1 MAEGKKL
8 VIVESPTKMRS
19 IQGYLGDGY
28 EVLSSVGHIRDLADK
43 KDIPAADKEAYGKY
57 SIDIDNGFDPYYVVS
72 DRKTKTV
79 AELKR
84 ALKTADELL
93 LATDEDREGEAIAW
107 HLLETLK
114 PKVPVK
120 RMVFHEITKDA
131 IQAAIGNTREL
142 DHDLV
147 DAQETRRIL
156 DRLYGWDVSPVLWY
170 KVKTGISAGRVQSAA
185 TRLIVDRERERMAFT
200 SAEYWD
206 VDAAA
211 AAAGTSFKIRLV
223 RVDGGQL
230 ARGTDF
236 DDSGRLKKAVVIL
249 DEAKATALAQA
260 VDAVGAGIVTKVEAK
275 PGTRSPYAPFTTS
288 TLQQEAG
295 RKLSMGA
302 KQAMGVAQR
311 LYEKGYITYMRTDS
325 TSLSTQAVQAARSQ
339 AVALYGDA
347 AVPLKPRV
355 YKSKSKNA
363 QEAHEAIRPSGDNFR
378 TPASLSSE
386 LDRDEQRLYDLIWKR
401 TVASQM
407 SDAKY
412 ETTTVTIAVDAAGQ
426 KAEFTAS
433 GTVYTFKGFL
443 EAYEEG
449 RDEKRGD
456 ADAAENQSLP
466 AVAVGD
472 ELSVEDAEAKGH
484 RTTPKP
490 RYTEASLVKV
500 LEEKGIGRPSTFAS
514 IPETIL
520 DRGYAVKRGQA
531 LVPTWLAFSVVRLL
545 EEHFADLVD
554 YDFTAALEDDL
565 DTIARGEQN
574 RVEWLK
580 SFYFGSDNHVGL
592 RQVVDNLGE
601 IDARALNSTPIT
613 DTATLR
619 FGKYGPYLEVSD
631 PENPEAKPRI
641 VNVPEDLAPDEL
653 TSAKAQELID
663 APVAGDRV
671 LGENPE
677 NGKIVVVKDG
687 RFGPYVQENDPV
699 SEDAAVDESTGEVV
713 EAPKPKRGAK
723 KETAPKPRTA
733 SLFRSMSVDTLE
745 LDTALQL
752 LSLPRVVGADPE
764 SGEEITAQNGR
775 FGPYLKKGTDSR
787 SLESESQIFDV
798 TLEQALEIYAQPKY
812 GARRASSALAEF
824 DADPVSGKPI
834 RIRDGRFGAYV
845 TDGETNVTIPRGQ
858 KVEDITF
865 EIAVQMLA
873 DKRAKGPAPKR
884 GAAKKAPAKKAP
896 AKKAPA
902 KKAPAKKPAAKKAT
916 TAKAPADAAKSAAR
930 SAAAKKAA
938 ATRAANAAQRA
949 AETAGAKADS

>member
-43 KDIPAADKEAYGKY
+43 KDIPAEDKQAYGKY

-131 IQAAIGNTREL
+131 IQAAVGNTREL

-185 TRLIVDRERERMAFT
+185 TRLIVDRERERMAFV

-211 AAAGTSFKIRLV
+211 AATGTSFKIRLV

-236 DDSGRLKKAVVIL
+236 DDDGKLKKAVVIL
-249 DEAKATALAQA
+249 DEARAAALAKA
-260 VDAVGAGIVTKVEAK
+260 VDAVGAGKVTKVEAK

-288 TLQQEAG
+288 TMQQEAG

-339 AVALYGDA
+339 AVALYGDS

-363 QEAHEAIRPSGDNFR
+363 QEAHEAIRPSGETFR

-407 SDAKY
+407 ADAKY
-412 ETTTVTIAVDAAGQ
+412 ETTTVTIAVAADGQ
-426 KAEFTAS
+426 NAEFTAS

-472 ELSVEDAEAKGH
+472 ELAVSDAEAKGH
-484 RTTPKP
+484 RTNPKP

-545 EEHFADLVD
+545 EEHFAELVD

-580 SFYFGSDNHVGL
+580 SFYFGSDSHVGL

-601 IDARALNSTPIT
+601 IDARALNSTRIT

-619 FGKYGPYLEVSD
+619 FGKYGPYLEVAD
-631 PENPEAKPRI
+631 PANPEAKPRI

-653 TSAKAQELID
+653 TSEKAQELID

-699 SEDAAVDESTGEVV
+699 SEDAAVDETTGEVV
-713 EAPKPKRGAK
+713 EAPKPKRGVK

-733 SLFRSMSVDTLE
+733 SLFRSMSVDTID
-745 LDTALQL
+745 LDTALKL
-752 LSLPRVVGADPE
+752 LSLPRVVGVDPE
-764 SGEEITAQNGR
+764 SGDEITAQNGR

-812 GARRASSALAEF
+812 GAGRRASSALAEF
-824 DADPVSGKPI
+824 EADPVSGKPI

-858 KVEDITF
+858 TVEDITF

-896 AKKAPA
+896 AKKPAAKTATAKKTPA
-902 KKAPAKKPAAKKAT
+902 KKATAAT
-916 TAKAPADAAKSAAR
+916 SAAR

-938 ATRAANAAQRA
+938 ATRAANAAAKA
-949 AETAGAKADS
+949 AEKADS

>member
-43 KDIPAADKEAYGKY
+43 KDIPAADKQAYGKY

-84 ALKTADELL
+84 ALKNADELL

-131 IQAAIGNTREL
+131 IQAAVGNTREL

-211 AAAGTSFKIRLV
+211 SATGTSFKIRLV

-236 DDSGRLKKAVVIL
+236 DDDGKLKKAVVIL
-249 DEAKATALAQA
+249 DEAAATALAQA
-260 VDAVGAGIVTKVEAK
+260 VDAVGTGSVTKVEAK

-288 TLQQEAG
+288 TMQQEAG

-412 ETTTVTIAVDAAGQ
+412 ETTTVTIAVDAAGK

-472 ELSVEDAEAKGH
+472 QLAVSDAEAKGH

-601 IDARALNSTPIT
+601 IDARALNSTRIT

-619 FGKYGPYLEVSD
+619 FGKYGPYLEVAD
-631 PENPEAKPRI
+631 PANPEAKPRI

-653 TSAKAQELID
+653 TAQKAQELID

-671 LGENPE
+671 LGENPD
-677 NGKIVVVKDG
+677 NGKIIVVKDG

-699 SEDAAVDESTGEVV
+699 SEDAAVDETTGEVV

-723 KETAPKPRTA
+723 KEAAPKPRTA
-733 SLFRSMSVDTLE
+733 SLFRSMSVDE
-745 LDTALQL
+745 IDLDTALRL
-752 LSLPRVVGADPE
+752 LSLPRVVGVDPE
-764 SGEEITAQNGR
+764 SGDEITAQNGR
-775 FGPYLKKGTDSR
+775 FGPYLKKGADSR

-798 TLEQALEIYAQPKY
+798 TLDQALEIYAQPKY
-812 GARRASSALAEF
+812 GAGRRASSALAEF
-824 DADPVSGKPI
+824 EADPVSGKPI

-858 KVEDITF
+858 TVEDITF
-865 EIAVQMLA
+865 EVAVQMLA
-873 DKRAKGPAPKR
+873 DKRAKGPATKR
-884 GAAKKAPAKKAP
+884 G
-896 AKKAPA
+896 A
-902 KKAPAKKPAAKKAT
+902 KKAPAKKPAAKKAP
-916 TAKAPADAAKSAAR
+916 AAKKPAAKKPAAKKAPAKKTTAATSAAR

-938 ATRAANAAQRA
+938 ATRAANAAAKA
-949 AETAGAKADS
+949 AEKADS

>member
-43 KDIPAADKEAYGKY
+43 KDIPAADKQAYGKY

-84 ALKTADELL
+84 ALKNADELL

-131 IQAAIGNTREL
+131 IQAAVGNTREL

-211 AAAGTSFKIRLV
+211 AATGTSFKIRLV

-236 DDSGRLKKAVVIL
+236 DDDGKLKKAVVIL
-249 DEAKATALAQA
+249 DEAAATALAQA
-260 VDAVGAGIVTKVEAK
+260 VDAVGTGSVTKVEAK

-288 TLQQEAG
+288 TMQQEAG

-412 ETTTVTIAVDAAGQ
+412 ETTTVTIAVDAAGK

-472 ELSVEDAEAKGH
+472 QLAVSDAEAKGH

-601 IDARALNSTPIT
+601 IDARALNSTRIT

-619 FGKYGPYLEVSD
+619 FGKYGPYLEVAD
-631 PENPEAKPRI
+631 PANPEAKPRI

-653 TSAKAQELID
+653 TAQKAQELID

-677 NGKIVVVKDG
+677 NGKIIVVKDG

-699 SEDAAVDESTGEVV
+699 SEDAAVDETTGEVV

-723 KETAPKPRTA
+723 KEAAPKPRTA
-733 SLFRSMSVDTLE
+733 SLFRSMSVDE
-745 LDTALQL
+745 IDLDTALRL
-752 LSLPRVVGADPE
+752 LSLPRVVGVDPE
-764 SGEEITAQNGR
+764 SGDEITAQNGR
-775 FGPYLKKGTDSR
+775 FGPYLKKGADSR

-798 TLEQALEIYAQPKY
+798 TLDQALEIYAQPKY
-812 GARRASSALAEF
+812 GAGRRASSALAEF
-824 DADPVSGKPI
+824 EADPVSGKPI

-858 KVEDITF
+858 TVEDITF
-865 EIAVQMLA
+865 EVAVQMLA
-873 DKRAKGPAPKR
+873 DKRAKGPATKR
-884 GAAKKAPAKKAP
+884 G
-896 AKKAPA
+896 A
-902 KKAPAKKPAAKKAT
+902 KKAPAKKPAAKKAP
-916 TAKAPADAAKSAAR
+916 AAKKPAAKKPAAKKAPAKKTTAATSAAR

-938 ATRAANAAQRA
+938 ATRAANAAAKA
-949 AETAGAKADS
+949 AEKADS

>member
-1 MAEGKKL
+1 LAEGKKL

-43 KDIPAADKEAYGKY
+43 KDIPAADKQAYGKY

-84 ALKTADELL
+84 ALKSADELL

-131 IQAAIGNTREL
+131 IQAAVGNTREL

-211 AAAGTSFKIRLV
+211 AATGTSFKIRLV

-230 ARGTDF
+230 ARGSDF
-236 DDSGRLKKAVVIL
+236 DDDGKLKKAVVIL
-249 DEAKATALAQA
+249 DEAAASALAKA
-260 VDAVGAGIVTKVEAK
+260 VDAVGAGTVTKVEAK

-288 TLQQEAG
+288 TMQQEAG

-407 SDAKY
+407 ADAKY
-412 ETTTVTIAVDAAGQ
+412 ETTTVTIAVDAAGK

-472 ELSVEDAEAKGH
+472 QLAVSDAEAKGH

-545 EEHFADLVD
+545 EEHFAELVD

-601 IDARALNSTPIT
+601 IDARALNSTRIT

-619 FGKYGPYLEVSD
+619 FGKYGPYLEVAD
-631 PENPEAKPRI
+631 PANPEAKPRI

-653 TSAKAQELID
+653 TAEKAQELID

-677 NGKIVVVKDG
+677 NGKIIVVKDG

-699 SEDAAVDESTGEVV
+699 SEDAAVDETTGEVV

-723 KETAPKPRTA
+723 KEAAPKPRTA
-733 SLFRSMSVDTLE
+733 SLFRSMSVDE
-745 LDTALQL
+745 IDLDTALKL
-752 LSLPRVVGADPE
+752 LSLPRIVGVDPE
-764 SGEEITAQNGR
+764 SGDEITAQNGR

-812 GARRASSALAEF
+812 GAGRRASSALAEF
-824 DADPVSGKPI
+824 EADPVSGKPI

-858 KVEDITF
+858 TVDDITF
-865 EIAVQMLA
+865 EVAVQMLA

-884 GAAKKAPAKKAP
+884 GAAKKAPAKKPA
-896 AKKAPA
+896 AKKTAAKPAATTTAA
-902 KKAPAKKPAAKKAT
+902 KKAPAKKPAAKKT
-916 TAKAPADAAKSAAR
+916 TAAASAAR

-938 ATRAANAAQRA
+938 ATRAANAAAKA
-949 AETAGAKADS
+949 AEKADS

>member
-43 KDIPAADKEAYGKY
+43 KDIPAADKQAYGKY

-84 ALKTADELL
+84 ALKSADELL

-131 IQAAIGNTREL
+131 IQAAVGNTREL

-211 AAAGTSFKIRLV
+211 AATGTSFKIRLV

-236 DDSGRLKKAVVIL
+236 GDDGKLKKAVVIL
-249 DEAKATALAQA
+249 DEAAAAALAKA
-260 VDAVGAGIVTKVEAK
+260 VDAVGAGTVTKVEAK

-288 TLQQEAG
+288 TMQQEAG

-407 SDAKY
+407 ADAKY
-412 ETTTVTIAVDAAGQ
+412 ETTTVTIAVDAAGK

-472 ELSVEDAEAKGH
+472 QLAVSDAEAKGH

-580 SFYFGSDNHVGL
+580 SFYFGSDSHVGL

-601 IDARALNSTPIT
+601 IDARALNSTRIT

-619 FGKYGPYLEVSD
+619 FGKYGPYLEVAD
-631 PENPEAKPRI
+631 PANPEAKPRI

-653 TSAKAQELID
+653 TAEKAQELID

-677 NGKIVVVKDG
+677 NGKIIVVKDG

-699 SEDAAVDESTGEVV
+699 SEDAAVDETTGEVV

-733 SLFRSMSVDTLE
+733 SLFRSMSVDE
-745 LDTALQL
+745 IDLDTALKL
-752 LSLPRVVGADPE
+752 LSLPRVVGVDPE
-764 SGEEITAQNGR
+764 SGDEITAQNGR

-812 GARRASSALAEF
+812 GAGRRASSALAEF
-824 DADPVSGKPI
+824 EADPVSGKPI

-858 KVEDITF
+858 TVEDITF

-884 GAAKKAPAKKAP
+884 GAAKKPAAKKTP

-902 KKAPAKKPAAKKAT
+902 KKAPAKKPAAKKT
-916 TAKAPADAAKSAAR
+916 TAATSAAR

-938 ATRAANAAQRA
+938 ATRAANAAAKA
-949 AETAGAKADS
+949 AEKADS

>member
-43 KDIPAADKEAYGKY
+43 KDIPAADKQAYGKY

-84 ALKTADELL
+84 ALKSADELL

-131 IQAAIGNTREL
+131 IQAAVGNTREL

-211 AAAGTSFKIRLV
+211 AATGTSFKIRLV

-230 ARGTDF
+230 ARGSDF
-236 DDSGRLKKAVVIL
+236 DDDGKLKKAVVIL
-249 DEAKATALAQA
+249 DEAAATALAAA
-260 VDAVGAGIVTKVEAK
+260 VDAVGTGNVTKVEAK

-288 TLQQEAG
+288 TMQQEAG

-339 AVALYGDA
+339 AVSLYGDA

-412 ETTTVTIAVDAAGQ
+412 ETTTVTIAVDAGER

-472 ELSVEDAEAKGH
+472 QLAVSDAEAKGH

-580 SFYFGSDNHVGL
+580 SFYFGSDAHVGL

-601 IDARALNSTPIT
+601 IDARALNSTRIT

-619 FGKYGPYLEVSD
+619 FGKYGPYLEVAD
-631 PENPEAKPRI
+631 PANPEAKPRI

-653 TSAKAQELID
+653 TAEKAQELID

-677 NGKIVVVKDG
+677 NGKIIVVKDG

-699 SEDAAVDESTGEVV
+699 SEDAAVDEATGEVV
-713 EAPKPKRGAK
+713 DKPKPKRGAK
-723 KETAPKPRTA
+723 KEAAPKPRTA
-733 SLFRSMSVDTLE
+733 SLFRSMSVDEIDLE
-745 LDTALQL
+745 TALQL
-752 LSLPRVVGADPE
+752 LSLPRVVGVDPE
-764 SGEEITAQNGR
+764 SGDEITAQNGR

-798 TLEQALEIYAQPKY
+798 TLEQALEIYSQPKY
-812 GARRASSALAEF
+812 GAGRRASSALAEF
-824 DADPVSGKPI
+824 EADPVSGKPI

-902 KKAPAKKPAAKKAT
+902 KKPAAKKAPAKKPAAKKT
-916 TAKAPADAAKSAAR
+916 TAATSAAR

-938 ATRAANAAQRA
+938 ATRAANAAAKA
-949 AETAGAKADS
+949 AEKADS

>member
-43 KDIPAADKEAYGKY
+43 KDIPAADKQAYGKY

-131 IQAAIGNTREL
+131 IQAAVGNTREL

-211 AAAGTSFKIRLV
+211 AATGTTFKIRLV

-236 DDSGRLKKAVVIL
+236 GEDGKLKKAVVIL
-249 DEAKATALAQA
+249 DEAAAAALAQA
-260 VDAVGAGIVTKVEAK
+260 IEAAGLGTVTKVEAK

-288 TLQQEAG
+288 TMQQEAG

-472 ELSVEDAEAKGH
+472 ELAVSDAEAKGH

-580 SFYFGSDNHVGL
+580 SFYFGSDDHVGL

-619 FGKYGPYLEVSD
+619 FGKYGPYLEVAD

-677 NGKIVVVKDG
+677 NGKIIVVKDG

-699 SEDAAVDESTGEVV
+699 SEDADVDTSTGEVV

-723 KETAPKPRTA
+723 KVVAPKARTG
-733 SLFRSMSVDTLE
+733 SLFRSMSVDTIE

-752 LSLPRVVGADPE
+752 LNLPRVVGADPE

-787 SLESESQIFDV
+787 SLDSESQIFDV

-884 GAAKKAPAKKAP
+884 GGRTAAKKAPAKKAP

-902 KKAPAKKPAAKKAT
+902 KKAPAKKAPAKKAPAKT
-916 TAKAPADAAKSAAR
+916 AAKATSTDAEKAAAR

-938 ATRAANAAQRA
+938 ATRAANAAK
-949 AETAGAKADS
+949 KAQA

>member
-19 IQGYLGDGY
+19 IQGYLGDDY

-43 KDIPAADKEAYGKY
+43 KDIPAGDKAAYGKY
-57 SIDIDNGFDPYYVVS
+57 SIDVENGFDPYYVVS

-84 ALKTADELL
+84 ALKNADELL

-131 IQAAIGNTREL
+131 IQAAVGNTREL
-142 DHDLV
+142 DLALV

-170 KVKTGISAGRVQSAA
+170 KVKTGLSAGRVQSAA
-185 TRLIVDRERERMAFT
+185 TRMIVERERERMAFV
-200 SAEYWD
+200 SADYWD
-206 VDAAA
+206 VEASAASA
-211 AAAGTSFKIRLV
+211 SAFKVRLV

-236 DDSGRLKKAVVIL
+236 DDTGKLKKAVVVL
-249 DEAKATALAQA
+249 SEKDATALADA
-260 VDAVGAGIVTKVEAK
+260 VDAAGAGTVTKVEAK

-295 RKLSMGA
+295 RKLSMSA
-302 KQAMGVAQR
+302 KQAMSVAQR
-311 LYEKGYITYMRTDS
+311 LYEKGFITYMRTDS
-325 TSLSTQAVQAARSQ
+325 VALSTQAVQAARSQ
-339 AVALYGDA
+339 AVSLYGDS

-363 QEAHEAIRPSGDNFR
+363 QEAHEAIRPSGENFR
-378 TPASLSSE
+378 KPASVSAE
-386 LDRDEQRLYDLIWKR
+386 LDREELRLYDLIWKR

-407 SDAKY
+407 ADAKY
-412 ETTTVTIAVDAAGQ
+412 ETTTVTIAVDTAVELSASAG
-426 KAEFTAS
+426 KLAEFTAS

-449 RDEKRGD
+449 KDEKRGD
-456 ADAAENQSLP
+456 TDADSNQSLP

-472 ELSVEDAEAKGH
+472 ELGMSDAEAKGH
-484 RTTPKP
+484 KTTPKP
-490 RYTEASLVKV
+490 RYTEASLVKA
-500 LEEKGIGRPSTFAS
+500 LEEHGIGRPSTFAS
-514 IPETIL
+514 IIGTVI
-520 DRGYAVKRGQA
+520 DRGYATKRGQA
-531 LVPTWLAFSVVRLL
+531 LVPTWMAFSVVRLL
-545 EEHFADLVD
+545 EEHFSDLID

-565 DTIARGEQN
+565 DAIARGEQK

-580 SFYFGSDNHVGL
+580 SFYFGSDAQVGL
-592 RQVVDNLGE
+592 RQVVDNVGE
-601 IDARALNSTPIT
+601 IDARALNSTRIT

-619 FGKYGPYLEVSD
+619 FGKYGPYLEVID
-631 PENPEAKPRI
+631 PAKPDERGRI

-653 TSAKAQELID
+653 TAEKAQELID

-677 NGKIVVVKDG
+677 NGRVIVVKDG
-687 RFGPYVQENDPV
+687 RYGPYVQENLPEEDPV
-699 SEDAAVDESTGEVV
+699 IDEATGEVV
-713 EAPKPKRGAK
+713 ETKKKTAK
-723 KETAPKPRTA
+723 KDAPKPRTG
-733 SLFRSMSVDTLE
+733 SLFRSMSVEDID
-745 LDTALQL
+745 LDTALKL

-764 SGEEITAQNGR
+764 SGDEITAQNGR
-775 FGPYLKKGTDSR
+775 YGPYLKKGTDSR
-787 SLESESQIFDV
+787 SLESEQQIFDV

-812 GARRASSALAEF
+812 GAGSRRASSALAEF
-824 DADPVSGKPI
+824 EADPVSGKPI
-834 RIRDGRFGAYV
+834 RVRDGRFGPYV

-858 KVEDITF
+858 KPEDITF

-873 DKRAKGPAPKR
+873 DKRAKSPAPKR
-884 GAAKKAPAKKAP
+884 GAKKAPAKKAP

-902 KKAPAKKPAAKKAT
+902 KTAAKKAPAKKAAATSDADKA
-916 TAKAPADAAKSAAR
+916 AAR

-938 ATRAANAAQRA
+938 ATRAANAKK
-949 AETAGAKADS
+949 KANA

>member
-43 KDIPAADKEAYGKY
+43 KDIPAADKQAYGKY

-131 IQAAIGNTREL
+131 IQAASGNTREL

-211 AAAGTSFKIRLV
+211 AATGTSFKIRLV

-236 DDSGRLKKAVVIL
+236 DDSGKLKKAVVIL

-260 VDAVGAGIVTKVEAK
+260 VDAVGAGTVTKVEAK

-339 AVALYGDA
+339 AVALYGDS

-472 ELSVEDAEAKGH
+472 ELAVKDAEAKGH

-580 SFYFGSDNHVGL
+580 SFYFGSDSHVGL

-619 FGKYGPYLEVSD
+619 FGKYGPYLEVVD

-653 TSAKAQELID
+653 TSEKAQELID

-752 LSLPRVVGADPE
+752 LSLPRVVGTDPE

-834 RIRDGRFGAYV
+834 RIREGRFGAYV
-845 TDGETNVTIPRGQ
+845 TDSETNVTIPRGQ

-902 KKAPAKKPAAKKAT
+902 KKAPAKKAA
-916 TAKAPADAAKSAAR
+916 TAKAPTDAAKSAAR

-938 ATRAANAAQRA
+938 ATRAANAAKRS

>member
-43 KDIPAADKEAYGKY
+43 KDIPASDKQAYGKY
-57 SIDIDNGFDPYYVVS
+57 SIDVDNDFDPYYVVS

-142 DHDLV
+142 DTDLV

-170 KVKTGISAGRVQSAA
+170 KVKTGLSAGRVQSAA
-185 TRLIVDRERERMAFT
+185 TRMIVERERERMAFV

-206 VDAAA
+206 VEAVATSS
-211 AAAGTSFKIRLV
+211 AGFTVRLV

-236 DDSGRLKKAVVIL
+236 DDTGALKKAVVIL
-249 DEAKATALAQA
+249 DEKKAAALALA
-260 VDAVGAGIVTKVEAK
+260 VDSAGSGTVTKVEAK

-288 TLQQEAG
+288 TMQQEAG
-295 RKLSMGA
+295 RKLSMSA
-302 KQAMGVAQR
+302 KQAMSVAQR

-325 TSLSTQAVQAARSQ
+325 VALSTQAVQAARSQ
-339 AVALYGDA
+339 AVALYGDT

-363 QEAHEAIRPSGDNFR
+363 QEAHEAIRPSGENFR
-378 TPASLSSE
+378 TPKSVASE
-386 LDRDEQRLYDLIWKR
+386 LDREEHRLYDLIWKR

-407 SDAKY
+407 ADAKY

-433 GTVYTFKGFL
+433 GTVYTFRGFL
-443 EAYEEG
+443 DAYEEG
-449 RDEKRGD
+449 RDEKRNSQD
-456 ADAAENQSLP
+456 RSDDQSLP

-472 ELSVEDAEAKGH
+472 ELAMSDAEAKGH

-490 RYTEASLVKV
+490 RFTEASLVKA
-500 LEEKGIGRPSTFAS
+500 LEEHGIGRPSTFAS
-514 IPETIL
+514 IIGTVI
-520 DRGYAVKRGQA
+520 DRGYATKRGQA

-545 EEHFADLVD
+545 EEHFAHLID
-554 YDFTAALEDDL
+554 YDFTASLEDDL
-565 DTIARGEQN
+565 DAIARGEQK
-574 RVEWLK
+574 RVEWLR
-580 SFYFGSDNHVGL
+580 SFYFGSDSHVGL

-613 DTATLR
+613 ENATLR
-619 FGKYGPYLEVSD
+619 FGKYGPYLEVAD
-631 PENPEAKPRI
+631 PAAPDEKPRI

-653 TSAKAQELID
+653 TAEKAQELID

-671 LGENPE
+671 LGVNPE

-699 SEDAAVDESTGEVV
+699 SDDAEVDETTGEVV
-713 EAPKPKRGAK
+713 EEKPKPKRGAK
-723 KETAPKPRTA
+723 KETAPKPRTG
-733 SLFRSMSVDTLE
+733 SLFRSMSVDTID

-764 SGEEITAQNGR
+764 TGDEITAQNGR
-775 FGPYLKKGTDSR
+775 YGPYLKKGTDSR
-787 SLESESQIFDV
+787 SLDSESQIFDV
-798 TLEQALEIYAQPKY
+798 TLEKALEIYAQPKY
-812 GARRASSALAEF
+812 GAGSRRASSALAEF
-824 DADPVSGKPI
+824 EADPVSNKPI

-858 KVEDITF
+858 KPEDITF

-884 GAAKKAPAKKAP
+884 GAAKKAPAKKPA
-896 AKKAPA
+896 AKKPAA
-902 KKAPAKKPAAKKAT
+902 KKPAAKKPAAKKAP
-916 TAKAPADAAKSAAR
+916 AKASATDVEKAAAR

-938 ATRAANAAQRA
+938 ATRAANAAKRRT
-949 AETAGAKADS
+949 E

>member
-43 KDIPAADKEAYGKY
+43 KDIPAADKQAYGKY
-57 SIDIDNGFDPYYVVS
+57 SIDIENGFDPYYVVS
-72 DRKTKTV
+72 DRKSKTV

-84 ALKTADELL
+84 ALKSADELL

-142 DHDLV
+142 DLALV

-170 KVKTGISAGRVQSAA
+170 KVKSGLSAGRVQSAA
-185 TRLIVDRERERMAFT
+185 TRMIVDRERERMAFV
-200 SAEYWD
+200 SADYWD
-206 VDAAA
+206 VEALASSA
-211 AAAGTSFKIRLV
+211 SAFKVRLV

-236 DDSGRLKKAVVIL
+236 DDTGKLKKAVIIL
-249 DEAKATALAQA
+249 DEKKAQALAHA
-260 VDAVGAGIVTKVEAK
+260 VDAAGTGTVTKVEAK

-295 RKLSMGA
+295 RKLSMSA
-302 KQAMGVAQR
+302 KQAMSVAQR
-311 LYEKGYITYMRTDS
+311 LYEKGFITYMRTDS
-325 TSLSTQAVQAARSQ
+325 TALSTQAVQAARSQ
-339 AVALYGDA
+339 AVSLYGDS

-363 QEAHEAIRPSGDNFR
+363 QEAHEAIRPSGETFR
-378 TPASLSSE
+378 TPASVSTE
-386 LDRDEQRLYDLIWKR
+386 LDREELRVYDLIWKR

-407 SDAKY
+407 ADAKY
-412 ETTTVTIAVDAAGQ
+412 ETTTVTIAVQADGQ
-426 KAEFTAS
+426 LAEFTAS

-449 RDEKRGD
+449 RDEKRNSQ
-456 ADAAENQSLP
+456 DAAENQSLP

-472 ELSVEDAEAKGH
+472 ELGMADAEAKGH

-490 RYTEASLVKV
+490 RYTEASLVKA
-500 LEEKGIGRPSTFAS
+500 LEEHGIGRPSTFAS
-514 IPETIL
+514 IIGTVI
-520 DRGYAVKRGQA
+520 DRGYATKRGQA
-531 LVPTWLAFSVVRLL
+531 LVPTWLAFSVVKLL
-545 EEHFADLVD
+545 EEHFADLID

-565 DTIARGEQN
+565 DAIARGEQN

-580 SFYFGSDNHVGL
+580 EFYFGSEQQVGL

-601 IDARALNSTPIT
+601 IDARALNSTRIT

-619 FGKYGPYLEVSD
+619 FGKYGPYLEVAD
-631 PENPEAKPRI
+631 PADPDAKPRI

-653 TSAKAQELID
+653 TAAKAQELID

-671 LGENPE
+671 LGENPN

-699 SEDAAVDESTGEVV
+699 DPDAVDEATGEVA
-713 EAPKPKRGAK
+713 EKPKPKRGAK
-723 KETAPKPRTA
+723 KDTAPKPRTA
-733 SLFRSMSVDTLE
+733 SLFRSMSVETID

-798 TLEQALEIYAQPKY
+798 TLEQALEIYSQPKY
-812 GARRASSALAEF
+812 GAGSRRASSALAEF
-824 DADPVSGKPI
+824 EADPVSGKPI

-858 KVEDITF
+858 QVQDITF

-873 DKRAKGPAPKR
+873 DKRAKGPVKR
-884 GAAKKAPAKKAP
+884 GA

-902 KKAPAKKPAAKKAT
+902 KKAPAKKPAAKK
-916 TAKAPADAAKSAAR
+916 PAAKKSATASTKTDAEKAAAR

-938 ATRAANAAQRA
+938 ATRAANAA
-949 AETAGAKADS
+949 AKKS